1 MKESMSLFIKTL
13 SLTEQAILFREEG
26 LIYKEISDKLN
37 VPLMTICNWTKHI
50 QLTDEQK
57 QVIKTNCFQ
66 KVSDFWLNKRLR
78 KF

>member
-1 MKESMSLFIKTL
+1 MKESMSLFIKTM
-13 SLTEQAILFREEG
+13 SLQEEAIVLRTKG
-26 LIYKEISDKLN
+26 LIYKEISDILK
-37 VPLMTICNWTKHI
+37 VPLMTICNWTRHV

-57 QVIKTNCFQ
+57 QVVKTNCFQ